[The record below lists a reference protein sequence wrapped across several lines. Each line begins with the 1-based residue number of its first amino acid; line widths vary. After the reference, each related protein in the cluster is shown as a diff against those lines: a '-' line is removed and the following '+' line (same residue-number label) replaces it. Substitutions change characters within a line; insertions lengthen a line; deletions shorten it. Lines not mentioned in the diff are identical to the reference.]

1 MLSYKYIFNFLILFK
16 KSILIKIKPYFLN
29 LYYTKKMS
37 SFFQKIKV
45 KKESQFV
52 NQSKNIVRAAEKK
65 DTLPD
70 DFFEQILACEIQLK
84 KGFSMNTLRKLIN
97 LYSRAVEYY
106 ESINDPR
113 YMRYSKSLQVLLL
126 QPQIVKQ
133 INMQTKKGKI
143 KVHKQERKKA
153 LLDEFKNLDKKFV
166 NNSDAKDI
174 ISKTNKEEKA
184 KNFDEAKNK
193 DLDTQ
198 ESSFKKRLAEKK
210 KKWIMNTS
218 DIGQSSNLQSKNL
231 VVFSNKKHLNKSFD
245 AIGQDDSIFSNDLS
259 IEPISMY
266 NCGENTFNITDG
278 INNNLDFYFSDFDN
292 IFNEKITKQFINKI
306 VEINKEKMEEKV
318 KTARDFAEK
327 IKNKEFQLTF
337 DSNTEQEERDKIGKE
352 IFDLGEEQNKKYDE
366 IEKKYEAKINEAKDE
381 LKNQSIQN
389 MEWIR
394 NLKEKYISD
403 IDSTI
408 YNFIGN

>member
-1 MLSYKYIFNFLILFK
+1 MASL
-16 KSILIKIKPYFLN
+16 
-29 LYYTKKMS
+29 
-37 SFFQKIKV
+37 FQKIKV
-45 KKESQFV
+45 KKD
-52 NQSKNIVRAAEKK
+52 NQLKAQSLNIVKQAEKK
-65 DTLPD
+65 DSLPD
-70 DFFEQILACEIQLK
+70 NFFEQILACEIQLK
-84 KGFSMNTLRKLIN
+84 RGFSMDTLRKLIN
-97 LYSRAVEYY
+97 LYSTAVEYY

-143 KVHKQERKKA
+143 KVHKQERKKV
-153 LLDEFKNLDKKFV
+153 LLDEFKNVDKKFV
-166 NNSDAKDI
+166 NNADAKNI
-174 ISKTNKEEKA
+174 INKTNQEEKA

-198 ESSFKKRLAEKK
+198 TSSFKKRLAEKK

-218 DIGQSSNLQSKNL
+218 DIGQSSSLQSKNL
-231 VVFSNKKHLNKSFD
+231 VVFSNSKKHLNKSFD

-259 IEPISMY
+259 IEPISMF
-266 NCGENTFNITDG
+266 NVGESTFNINDG
-278 INNNLDFYFSDFDN
+278 INSNLDFYFNDFDN
-292 IFNEKITKQFINKI
+292 IFNEKITKSFIDKI
-306 VEINKEKMEEKV
+306 IEINKEKMEEKV
-318 KTARDFAEK
+318 NTAKTFAEK

-337 DSNTEQEERDKIGKE
+337 DSNTGEEERDKISKE
-352 IFDLGEEQNKKYDE
+352 IFDLGEEQNKAYDE
-366 IEKKYEAKINEAKDE
+366 IEKKYEQKLTEAKEE

-389 MEWIR
+389 MEWIK

-403 IDSTI
+403 IDSAI

>member
-1 MLSYKYIFNFLILFK
+1 MASL
-16 KSILIKIKPYFLN
+16 
-29 LYYTKKMS
+29 
-37 SFFQKIKV
+37 FQKIKV
-45 KKESQFV
+45 KKESQFM
-52 NQSKNIVRAAEKK
+52 NQAQKVVRAAEKK
-65 DTLPD
+65 ETLPD

-84 KGFSMNTLRKLIN
+84 KGFSMDTLKKLIN
-97 LYSRAVEYY
+97 LYSKAVEYY

-113 YMRYSKSLQVLLL
+113 YIRYSKSLQVLLL

-153 LLDEFKNLDKKFV
+153 ILDEFKDLDKKFV
-166 NNSDAKDI
+166 NNIDVKEI
-174 ISKTNKEEKA
+174 INKTNKAEKA
-184 KNFDEAKNK
+184 KNFDQAKNK
-193 DLDTQ
+193 DLDSQTD
-198 ESSFKKRLAEKK
+198 SFKKRLAEKK

-218 DIGQSSNLQSKNL
+218 DIGQSSSLQSKNL
-231 VVFSNKKHLNKSFD
+231 VVFNNKKHLNKSFD

-266 NCGENTFNITDG
+266 NIGESTFNITDG
-278 INNNLDFYFSDFDN
+278 INNNLEFYFSDFDN
-292 IFNEKITKQFINKI
+292 IFNEKITKGFINKI
-306 VEINKEKMEEKV
+306 IEINKQKMEEKV
-318 KTARDFAEK
+318 NTAREFAEK

-337 DSNTEQEERDKIGKE
+337 DSNTEPQERDKIGKE
-352 IFDLGEEQNKKYDE
+352 IFDLGEEQNKRYDE
-366 IEKKYEAKINEAKDE
+366 IEKKYEQKLNEAKEE

-389 MEWIR
+389 MEWIK

>member
-1 MLSYKYIFNFLILFK
+1 
-16 KSILIKIKPYFLN
+16 
-29 LYYTKKMS
+29 MS
-37 SFFQKIKV
+37 SLFQKIKV
-45 KKESQFV
+45 KKESNFI
-52 NQSKNIVRAAEKK
+52 NQSQKLVKSAEKK
-65 DTLPD
+65 ETLPD

-143 KVHKQERKKA
+143 KVHKQERKKEI
-153 LLDEFKNLDKKFV
+153 LDEFKNLDKKFV
-166 NNSDAKDI
+166 NNTDAKDI
-174 ISKTNKEEKA
+174 IKKTNKAEKI

-193 DLDTQ
+193 DLDSQTD
-198 ESSFKKRLAEKK
+198 SFKKRLAEKK

-266 NCGENTFNITDG
+266 NVGESTFNITDG
-278 INNNLDFYFSDFDN
+278 INNNLDFYFNDFDN
-292 IFNEKITKQFINKI
+292 IFNEKITKTFINKI
-306 VEINKEKMEEKV
+306 IEINKEKMEEKINTA
-318 KTARDFAEK
+318 KTFAEK

-337 DSNTEQEERDKIGKE
+337 DSNTDQEDRDKIGKE
-352 IFDLGEEQNKKYDE
+352 IYDLGEEQNKIYEE
-366 IEKKYEAKINEAKDE
+366 IEKKYEKKINEAKDE
-381 LKNQSIQN
+381 LKNQSLQN
-389 MEWIR
+389 MEWIK

>member
-1 MLSYKYIFNFLILFK
+1 
-16 KSILIKIKPYFLN
+16 
-29 LYYTKKMS
+29 MS
-37 SFFQKIKV
+37 SLIQKIRV
-45 KKESQFV
+45 KKESQFLA
-52 NQSKNIVRAAEKK
+52 QSKKFVKAAEKK

-143 KVHKQERKKA
+143 KVHKQERKKE

-166 NNSDAKDI
+166 NNTDAKEI
-174 ISKTNKEEKA
+174 INKSNKA
-184 KNFDEAKNK
+184 DKIKNFDEAKNK

-218 DIGQSSNLQSKNL
+218 DIGQSSNLQNKNL
-231 VVFSNKKHLNKSFD
+231 VVFNTKKHLNKSFD

-292 IFNEKITKQFINKI
+292 IFNEKITKKFINKI
-306 VEINKEKMEEKV
+306 IEINKEKMDEKI

-337 DSNTEQEERDKIGKE
+337 DSNAGQEERDKIGKE
-352 IFDLGEEQNKKYDE
+352 IFDYGEEQNKKYDE
-366 IEKKYEAKINEAKDE
+366 IEKKYEIKINEAKEE

-389 MEWIR
+389 MEWIK

>member
-1 MLSYKYIFNFLILFK
+1 
-16 KSILIKIKPYFLN
+16 
-29 LYYTKKMS
+29 
-37 SFFQKIKV
+37 
-45 KKESQFV
+45 
-52 NQSKNIVRAAEKK
+52 
-65 DTLPD
+65 
-70 DFFEQILACEIQLK
+70 
-84 KGFSMNTLRKLIN
+84 
-97 LYSRAVEYY
+97 
-106 ESINDPR
+106 
-113 YMRYSKSLQVLLL
+113 MRYSKSLQVLLL

-143 KVHKQERKKA
+143 KVHKQERKKEI
-153 LLDEFKNLDKKFV
+153 LDEFKNLDKKFV
-166 NNSDAKDI
+166 NNTDAKDI
-174 ISKTNKEEKA
+174 IKKTNKAEKI

-193 DLDTQ
+193 DLDSQTD
-198 ESSFKKRLAEKK
+198 SFKKRLAEKK

-266 NCGENTFNITDG
+266 NVGESTFNITDG
-278 INNNLDFYFSDFDN
+278 INNNLDFYFNDFDN
-292 IFNEKITKQFINKI
+292 IFNEKITKTFINKI
-306 VEINKEKMEEKV
+306 IEINKEKMEEKINTA
-318 KTARDFAEK
+318 KTFAEK

-337 DSNTEQEERDKIGKE
+337 DSNTDQEDRDKIGKE
-352 IFDLGEEQNKKYDE
+352 IYDLGEEQNKIYEE
-366 IEKKYEAKINEAKDE
+366 IEKKYEQKINEAKDE
-381 LKNQSIQN
+381 LKNQSLQN
-389 MEWIR
+389 MEWIK

>member
-1 MLSYKYIFNFLILFK
+1 MASL
-16 KSILIKIKPYFLN
+16 
-29 LYYTKKMS
+29 
-37 SFFQKIKV
+37 FQKIKV
-45 KKESQFV
+45 KKDSQLI
-52 NQSKNIVRAAEKK
+52 NQHRNLIKAAEKK
-65 DTLPD
+65 EALPD

-133 INMQTKKGKI
+133 INLQTKNGKI

-153 LLDEFKNLDKKFV
+153 ILDEFKNLDKKFV
-166 NNSDAKDI
+166 NNTDAKDI
-174 ISKTNKEEKA
+174 INKTNKAEKV

-193 DLDTQ
+193 DLDSQTDN
-198 ESSFKKRLAEKK
+198 FKKRLAEKK

-218 DIGQSSNLQSKNL
+218 DIGQSSSLQSKNL
-231 VVFSNKKHLNKSFD
+231 VVFNNKKHLNKSFD

-266 NCGENTFNITDG
+266 NIGENTFNITDG
-278 INNNLDFYFSDFDN
+278 INSNLDFYFNDFDN
-292 IFNEKITKQFINKI
+292 IFNEKITKCFINKI
-306 VEINKEKMEEKV
+306 IEINKEKMEEKV
-318 KTARDFAEK
+318 NTAKIFAEK
-327 IKNKEFQLTF
+327 IKNKEFQLSF
-337 DSNTEQEERDKIGKE
+337 DSNTEQDERDKIAKE
-352 IFDLGEEQNKKYDE
+352 IFLLGEEQNKKYDE
-366 IEKKYEAKINEAKDE
+366 IDKKYEQKINDAKEE

-389 MEWIR
+389 MEWIK

>member
-1 MLSYKYIFNFLILFK
+1 
-16 KSILIKIKPYFLN
+16 
-29 LYYTKKMS
+29 MS
-37 SFFQKIKV
+37 SLFQRIKV
-45 KKESQFV
+45 KKENQFLT
-52 NQSKNIVRAAEKK
+52 QSHNFVRTAEKK

-97 LYSRAVEYY
+97 LYSKAVEYF

-143 KVHKQERKKA
+143 KVHKQERKKKI
-153 LLDEFKNLDKKFV
+153 LDEFKNVDKKFT
-166 NNSDAKDI
+166 NNKDAKDI
-174 ISKTNKEEKA
+174 MSKINKEEKI

-198 ESSFKKRLAEKK
+198 ADSFKKRLAEKK

-231 VVFSNKKHLNKSFD
+231 VVFNNKKHLNKSFD
-245 AIGQDDSIFSNDLS
+245 AIGQDDSIFSNDFS

-266 NCGENTFNITDG
+266 NIGENTFNINDG
-278 INNNLDFYFSDFDN
+278 INSNIDFYFSDFDN
-292 IFNEKITKQFINKI
+292 IFNEKITKIFINKI
-306 VEINKEKMEEKV
+306 IQINKEKMEEKIN
-318 KTARDFAEK
+318 TAKVFSEK

-337 DSNTEQEERDKIGKE
+337 DSQAGEEERYKISKE
-352 IFDLGEEQNKKYDE
+352 ISNLGEEQNKIYDE
-366 IEKKYEAKINEAKDE
+366 IDKKYEQKINEAKEE
-381 LKNQSIQN
+381 LKNQSILN
-389 MEWIR
+389 MEWIK

>member
-1 MLSYKYIFNFLILFK
+1 MS
-16 KSILIKIKPYFLN
+16 SLIK
-29 LYYTKKMS
+29 
-37 SFFQKIKV
+37 KITV
-45 KKESQFV
+45 KKDNQFIAQSQNFV
-52 NQSKNIVRAAEKK
+52 KSAEKK
-65 DTLPD
+65 ETLPD

-84 KGFSMNTLRKLIN
+84 KGFSMSTLRKLIN

-133 INMQTKKGKI
+133 INMQTTKGKI
-143 KVHKQERKKA
+143 KVHKQERKKE
-153 LLDEFKNLDKKFV
+153 LLNEFKNLDKKFV
-166 NNSDAKDI
+166 NNKDAKDI
-174 ISKTNKEEKA
+174 INKANKEEKI

-198 ESSFKKRLAEKK
+198 TDSFKKRLAEKK

-231 VVFSNKKHLNKSFD
+231 VVFNNKKHLNKSFD

-266 NCGENTFNITDG
+266 NIGENTFNITDG
-278 INNNLDFYFSDFDN
+278 INSNLDFYFSDFDN
-292 IFNEKITKQFINKI
+292 IFNEKITKNFINKI
-306 VEINKEKMEEKV
+306 IEINKEKMEEKV
-318 KTARDFAEK
+318 NTAKIFAEK

-337 DSNTEQEERDKIGKE
+337 DINTEPEQRNKIGDE
-352 IFDLGEEQNKKYDE
+352 ITALGEEQNKKYDE
-366 IEKKYEAKINEAKDE
+366 IDKKYEQKINEAKEE

-389 MEWIR
+389 MEWIK

>member
-1 MLSYKYIFNFLILFK
+1 
-16 KSILIKIKPYFLN
+16 
-29 LYYTKKMS
+29 MS
-37 SFFQKIKV
+37 SLFQKIKV
-45 KKESQFV
+45 KKESNFI
-52 NQSKNIVRAAEKK
+52 NQSQKLVKSAEKK
-65 DTLPD
+65 ETLPD

-143 KVHKQERKKA
+143 KVHKQERKKEI
-153 LLDEFKNLDKKFV
+153 LDEFKNLDKKFV
-166 NNSDAKDI
+166 NNTDAKDI
-174 ISKTNKEEKA
+174 IKKTNKAEKI

-193 DLDTQ
+193 DLDSQTD
-198 ESSFKKRLAEKK
+198 SFKKRLAEKK

-266 NCGENTFNITDG
+266 NVGESTFNITDG
-278 INNNLDFYFSDFDN
+278 INNNLDFYFNDFDN
-292 IFNEKITKQFINKI
+292 IFNEKITKAFINKI
-306 VEINKEKMEEKV
+306 IEINKEKMEEKINTA
-318 KTARDFAEK
+318 KTFAEK

-337 DSNTEQEERDKIGKE
+337 DSNTGEEERDKISKE
-352 IFDLGEEQNKKYDE
+352 IFDLGEEQNKAYDE
-366 IEKKYEAKINEAKDE
+366 IEKKYEQKLTEAKEE

-389 MEWIR
+389 MEWIK

>member
-1 MLSYKYIFNFLILFK
+1 MASL
-16 KSILIKIKPYFLN
+16 
-29 LYYTKKMS
+29 
-37 SFFQKIKV
+37 FQKIKV
-45 KKESQFV
+45 KKDNQFIAQSQNFIK
-52 NQSKNIVRAAEKK
+52 SAEKK

-84 KGFSMNTLRKLIN
+84 KGFSMSTLRKLIN

-133 INMQTKKGKI
+133 INMQTTKGKI
-143 KVHKQERKKA
+143 KVHKQERKKE
-153 LLDEFKNLDKKFV
+153 LLNEFKNLDKKFV
-166 NNSDAKDI
+166 NNQNAKEI
-174 ISKTNKEEKA
+174 ISKAISKENKEEKI

-193 DLDTQ
+193 DLNSQTD
-198 ESSFKKRLAEKK
+198 SFKKRLAEKK

-266 NCGENTFNITDG
+266 NIGENTFNITDG
-278 INNNLDFYFSDFDN
+278 INSNLDFYFSDFDN
-292 IFNEKITKQFINKI
+292 IFNEKITKHFINKI
-306 VEINKEKMEEKV
+306 IEINKEKMEEKV
-318 KTARDFAEK
+318 ETAKKFAEK
-327 IKNKEFQLTF
+327 IKNKEFQLSF
-337 DSNTEQEERDKIGKE
+337 DINAEQEQRNKISDE
-352 IFDLGEEQNKKYDE
+352 ITALGEEQNKAYDE
-366 IEKKYEAKINEAKDE
+366 IEKKYEQKINEAKEE

-389 MEWIR
+389 MEWIK

>member
-1 MLSYKYIFNFLILFK
+1 
-16 KSILIKIKPYFLN
+16 
-29 LYYTKKMS
+29 MS
-37 SFFQKIKV
+37 SFIKKIRV
-45 KKESQFV
+45 KKESQFLA
-52 NQSKNIVRAAEKK
+52 QSKKFVKAAEKK

-143 KVHKQERKKA
+143 KVHKQERKKE

-166 NNSDAKDI
+166 NNTDAKEI
-174 ISKTNKEEKA
+174 INKSNKA
-184 KNFDEAKNK
+184 DKIKNFDEAKNK

-231 VVFSNKKHLNKSFD
+231 VVFNTKKHLNKSFD

-292 IFNEKITKQFINKI
+292 IFNEKITKKFINKI
-306 VEINKEKMEEKV
+306 IEINKEKMEEKI

-337 DSNTEQEERDKIGKE
+337 DSNAGQEERDKIGKE

-366 IEKKYEAKINEAKDE
+366 IEKKYEIKINEAKEE

-389 MEWIR
+389 MEWIK

>member
-1 MLSYKYIFNFLILFK
+1 
-16 KSILIKIKPYFLN
+16 
-29 LYYTKKMS
+29 MS
-37 SFFQKIKV
+37 SFIQKIRV
-45 KKESQFV
+45 KKESQFLA
-52 NQSKNIVRAAEKK
+52 QSKKFVKAAEKK

-143 KVHKQERKKA
+143 KVHKQERKKE

-166 NNSDAKDI
+166 NNTDAKEI
-174 ISKTNKEEKA
+174 INKSNKA
-184 KNFDEAKNK
+184 DKIKNFDEAKNK

-231 VVFSNKKHLNKSFD
+231 VVFNTKKHLNKSFD

-292 IFNEKITKQFINKI
+292 IFNEKITKKFINKI
-306 VEINKEKMEEKV
+306 IEINKEKMEEKI

-337 DSNTEQEERDKIGKE
+337 DSNAGQEERDKIGKE

-366 IEKKYEAKINEAKDE
+366 IEKKYEIKINEAKEE

-389 MEWIR
+389 MEWIK

-408 YNFIGN
+408 YNFIGMLNII

>member
-1 MLSYKYIFNFLILFK
+1 
-16 KSILIKIKPYFLN
+16 
-29 LYYTKKMS
+29 MS
-37 SFFQKIKV
+37 SLIQKIRV
-45 KKESQFV
+45 KKESQFLA
-52 NQSKNIVRAAEKK
+52 QSKKFVKAAEKK

-143 KVHKQERKKA
+143 KVHKQERKKE

-166 NNSDAKDI
+166 NNTDAKEI
-174 ISKTNKEEKA
+174 INKSNKA
-184 KNFDEAKNK
+184 DKIKNFDEAKNK

-231 VVFSNKKHLNKSFD
+231 VVFNTKKHLNKSFD

-292 IFNEKITKQFINKI
+292 IFNEKITKKFINKI
-306 VEINKEKMEEKV
+306 IEINKEKMDEKI

-337 DSNTEQEERDKIGKE
+337 DINAGQEERDKIGKE
-352 IFDLGEEQNKKYDE
+352 IFDYGEEQNKKYDE
-366 IEKKYEAKINEAKDE
+366 IEKKYEIKINEAKEE

-389 MEWIR
+389 MEWIK

>member
-1 MLSYKYIFNFLILFK
+1 
-16 KSILIKIKPYFLN
+16 
-29 LYYTKKMS
+29 MS
-37 SFFQKIKV
+37 SLFQKIKV
-45 KKESQFV
+45 KKESNFI
-52 NQSKNIVRAAEKK
+52 NQSQKLVKSAEKK
-65 DTLPD
+65 ETLPD

-143 KVHKQERKKA
+143 KVHKQERKKEI
-153 LLDEFKNLDKKFV
+153 LDEFKNLDKKFV
-166 NNSDAKDI
+166 NNTDAKDI
-174 ISKTNKEEKA
+174 IKKTNKAEKI

-193 DLDTQ
+193 DLDSQTD
-198 ESSFKKRLAEKK
+198 SFKKRLAEKK

-266 NCGENTFNITDG
+266 NVGESTFNITDG
-278 INNNLDFYFSDFDN
+278 INNNLDFYFNDFDN
-292 IFNEKITKQFINKI
+292 IFNEKITKAFINKI
-306 VEINKEKMEEKV
+306 IEINKEKMEEKINTA
-318 KTARDFAEK
+318 KTFAEK

-337 DSNTEQEERDKIGKE
+337 DSNTDQEDRDKIGKE
-352 IFDLGEEQNKKYDE
+352 IYDLGEEQNKIYEE
-366 IEKKYEAKINEAKDE
+366 IEKKYEQKINEVKDE
-381 LKNQSIQN
+381 LKNQSLQN
-389 MEWIR
+389 MEWIK
-394 NLKEKYISD
+394 NLKEKYISY

>member
-1 MLSYKYIFNFLILFK
+1 
-16 KSILIKIKPYFLN
+16 
-29 LYYTKKMS
+29 MS
-37 SFFQKIKV
+37 SLIQKIKV
-45 KKESQFV
+45 KKDNQYLTKSQKLV
-52 NQSKNIVRAAEKK
+52 KAAEKK
-65 DTLPD
+65 DQLPD

-84 KGFSMNTLRKLIN
+84 KGFSMSTLRKLIN
-97 LYSRAVEYY
+97 LYSKAVEYF

-143 KVHKQERKKA
+143 KVHKQERKKE
-153 LLDEFKNLDKKFV
+153 LLDEFKILDKKFV
-166 NNSDAKDI
+166 NNTSAKDI
-174 ISKTNKEEKA
+174 ISKTNKAEKI
-184 KNFDEAKNK
+184 KNFDNAKNK

-198 ESSFKKRLAEKK
+198 TDSFKKRLAEKK

-218 DIGQSSNLQSKNL
+218 DLGQSSNMQSKNL
-231 VVFSNKKHLNKSFD
+231 VVFSNSKKHLNKSFD
-245 AIGQDDSIFSNDLS
+245 AIGQDDSIFSNDFS

-266 NCGENTFNITDG
+266 NAGESTFNITDG

-292 IFNEKITKQFINKI
+292 IFNEKITKIFINKI
-306 VEINKEKMEEKV
+306 CEINKEKMEEKV
-318 KTARDFAEK
+318 NTAKIFAEK

-337 DSNTEQEERDKIGKE
+337 DINANPEDRDKIGKE
-352 IFDLGEEQNKKYDE
+352 IYELGEEQNKKYDE
-366 IEKKYEAKINEAKDE
+366 IEKKYEQKINEAKDE

-389 MEWIR
+389 MEWIK

>member
-1 MLSYKYIFNFLILFK
+1 MASLFK
-16 KSILIKIKPYFLN
+16 
-29 LYYTKKMS
+29 
-37 SFFQKIKV
+37 KIKV
-45 KKESQFV
+45 KKENQYISQAKKV
-52 NQSKNIVRAAEKK
+52 VRAAEKK
-65 DTLPD
+65 ETLPD

-84 KGFSMNTLRKLIN
+84 KGFSMNPLTKLIH
-97 LYSRAVEYY
+97 LYSKALEYY

-153 LLDEFKNLDKKFV
+153 ILDEFKDLDKKFI
-166 NNSDAKDI
+166 NNKDI
-174 ISKTNKEEKA
+174 KEIINKTNKAEKA

-193 DLDTQ
+193 DLDNQTD
-198 ESSFKKRLAEKK
+198 SFKKRLAEKK

-231 VVFSNKKHLNKSFD
+231 VVFNNKKHLNKSFD
-245 AIGQDDSIFSNDLS
+245 AIGQDDSIFSNDFS

-266 NCGENTFNITDG
+266 NIGENTFNINDG
-278 INNNLDFYFSDFDN
+278 INSNIDFYFSDFDN
-292 IFNEKITKQFINKI
+292 IFNEKITKIFINKI
-306 VEINKEKMEEKV
+306 IQINKEKMEEKIN
-318 KTARDFAEK
+318 TAKVFSEK

-337 DSNTEQEERDKIGKE
+337 DSQAGEEERYKISKE
-352 IFDLGEEQNKKYDE
+352 ISNLGEEQNKIYDE
-366 IEKKYEAKINEAKDE
+366 IDKKYEQKINEAKEE
-381 LKNQSIQN
+381 LKNQSILN
-389 MEWIR
+389 MEWIK